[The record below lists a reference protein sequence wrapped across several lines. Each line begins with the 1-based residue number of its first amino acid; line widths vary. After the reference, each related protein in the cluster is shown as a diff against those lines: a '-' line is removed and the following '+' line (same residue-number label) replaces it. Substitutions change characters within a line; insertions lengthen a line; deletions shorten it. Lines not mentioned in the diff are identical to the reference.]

1 MMHAIDFKS
10 RQCKMNQHS
19 FCHGS
24 WTGLGFQCDCGCNC
38 HEEKNH
44 AIVEV
49 EEPASIALL
58 QSTSEGS
65 KVND

>member
-1 MMHAIDFKS
+1 
-10 RQCKMNQHS
+10 MNQHS

-58 QSTSEGS
+58 QSTSEVS